1 MSLINV
7 IMCSWFLMK
16 KLSNINIVQSILVG
30 LSWYGKDYTANNLQ
44 FTIRLGFIPKLND
57 IAT

>member
-16 KLSNINIVQSILVG
+16 KIKQRKYSAKYSYRLG
-30 LSWYGKDYTANNLQ
+30 WYGKDYTANNLQ
-44 FTIRLGFIPKLND
+44 FTIRLRFIPKLDD